1 MQNRKSRR
9 QSLLGAGVLSV
20 IGATWGA
27 VLALITIPMLVHGL
41 GLAAYGVF
49 SLAFSIAGFGSYLDF
64 GLSWT
69 ISKFVAEADA
79 QGDQPLLAAIV
90 RSALLYNTLLGAVFV
105 TVVFFSASWIAHSL
119 LRFSSREA
127 PLMAQVL
134 RLAAVSFLL
143 SSIAGVLVSSLRGL
157 RRFTTATLIQSSSMT
172 VSLVGAAF
180 AARFGRGVLVATTL
194 QLAGAAFGLVCA
206 SWTSREFWWDSTPRI
221 RVATQLRTMLGFSAW
236 SYMIRLIQMIAM
248 QMDKVLVG
256 RLVGPAFLPFYT
268 VPYNIG
274 QKIGFVGG
282 PAVTAIYPTAAA
294 GQYAQDSFMKQ
305 YSSASRLVHMVTG
318 ALAIAVILWA
328 DRFLGAWIGPE
339 MARQGAFSLRVFA
352 IGFWLVSVGSV
363 DGGCI
368 EGWNHPRV
376 TFAISAVSISVAVA
390 LAIVISPLVGTIHAI
405 ALGVGGYLSFAGIGQ
420 IVLWHRISKY
430 PGGEFFRHIALPVL
444 EMIVLGF
451 ALVSVLGRTLHAR
464 LLVLSTLPALA
475 AILVLWG
482 IFRSFGREEHRT
494 MLARIASFFGVK
506 IWTTQ

>member
-1 MQNRKSRR
+1 MHNRESKR

-27 VLALITIPMLVHGL
+27 VLALVTIPMLVHGL

-79 QGDQPLLAAIV
+79 QCDHPLLAAIV
-90 RSALLYNTLLGAVFV
+90 RAALFYNTLLGVIFV
-105 TVVFFSASWIAHSL
+105 VGVFFSASWIAHSL
-119 LRFSSREA
+119 LRFSSVEA
-127 PLMAQVL
+127 PVMAQVL
-134 RLAAVSFLL
+134 RLATVSFLV
-143 SSIAGVLVSSLRGL
+143 SSISGVLVSTLRGL
-157 RRFTTATLIQSSSMT
+157 RRFAVATLIQSGSMT

-180 AARFGRGVLVATTL
+180 AARFGKGVLVATSL
-194 QLAGAAFGLVCA
+194 QLAGAVIGLLSA
-206 SWTSREFWWDSTPRI
+206 SWTCREFWWNSTPRVP
-221 RVATQLRTMLGFSAW
+221 VATQLRTMLGFSAW
-236 SYMIRLIQMIAM
+236 SYMIRMIQMFAM

-256 RLVGPAFLPFYT
+256 RIAGPAFLPFYT
-268 VPYNIG
+268 VPFNIG

-318 ALAIAVILWA
+318 ALAIAIILWA

-376 TFAISAVSISVAVA
+376 TFAISAVSIAAAAA
-390 LAIVISPLVGTIHAI
+390 LALVISPLVGSIHAI

-420 IVLWHRISKY
+420 MVFWHRISKY
-430 PGGEFFRHIALPVL
+430 PSSRFFRDIALPVA

-451 ALVSVLGRTLHAR
+451 ALISLLGRTFHAR
-464 LLVLSTLPALA
+464 LLVLSALPALA

-494 MLARIASFFGVK
+494 MLARVASFFGVK
-506 IWTTQ
+506 LWVT